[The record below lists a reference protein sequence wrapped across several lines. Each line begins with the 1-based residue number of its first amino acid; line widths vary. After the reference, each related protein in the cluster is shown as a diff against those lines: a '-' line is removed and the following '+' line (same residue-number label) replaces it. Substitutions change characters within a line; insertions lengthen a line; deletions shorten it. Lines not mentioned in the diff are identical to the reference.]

1 MRTLRKNKRK
11 TESKLGISGSGE
23 ARTKQSVYDRRKYR
37 VKDVRGAKQISAN
50 YLKDIDLDNAIEFGL
65 PEVDDRYHIWRVPL
79 KGRDGHK
86 VGEVVID
93 AHTSLVQEKKTTQK
107 QVLEARLLGRTNK
120 KKRKEK
126 NLPKISN
133 LRNTIGL
140 GDSEELLS
148 QTPSE
153 SIDLVFT
160 SPPYYNARPEYSD
173 YIQYDEYLLK
183 MRKVIHQ
190 CHRVLNEGRFFV
202 INISPVLIRRA
213 SRNESSKRIA
223 VPFDFHRIFI
233 EEGFEFIDD
242 IIWVKPEGAGW
253 ATGRGRRFAA
263 DRNPLQYKAVP
274 VTEYVLVYRKKSD
287 KLIDWHIRKHPEQ
300 NLVSASR
307 IEDGYEVTNLWNI
320 HPAHSKKHPA
330 IFPVE
335 LAEKVIQYYS
345 FKNDVVLDPFAGIGT
360 VGEAAIKLDRRFVL
374 FEINNDYI
382 DEIKKNIENWLQQ
395 EVEDVNWI
403 NCDPVVPI
411 KNYIKF

>member
-1 MRTLRKNKRK
+1 MRTLRQDKRK
-11 TESKLGISGSGE
+11 TESKLGISESGE

-79 KGRDGHK
+79 KGKDGHK

-93 AHTSLVQEKKTTQK
+93 AHTSLIQEKKTTQK
-107 QVLEARLLGRTNK
+107 QVLEARLLGRTDK
-120 KKRKEK
+120 KKKKEK

-153 SIDLVFT
+153 SIDLIFT

-213 SRNESSKRIA
+213 SRSESSKRIA

-233 EEGFEFIDD
+233 EERFEFIDD

-274 VTEYVLVYRKKSD
+274 VTEYVLVYRKKTD

-300 NLVSASR
+300 DLVAASR
-307 IEDGYEVTNLWNI
+307 IEDGYEVTNIWNI

-335 LAEKVIQYYS
+335 LAEKAIQYYS

-360 VGEAAIKLDRRFVL
+360 VGQAAIKLDRRFVL
-374 FEINNDYI
+374 FEINDEYI
-382 DEIKKNIENWLQQ
+382 NEIRKNIEGWLKGD
-395 EVEDVNWI
+395 VEDVNWI
-403 NCDPVVPI
+403 NCEPVTPI
-411 KNYIKF
+411 ENYIKF